1 MQKKIIFGK
10 ITKIE
15 KKYYR
20 QERKNKVKRKKRYR
34 KEHVDIV

>member
-15 KKYYR
+15 KKIC
-20 QERKNKVKRKKRYR
+20 EKCNKIKKCTKNA
-34 KEHVDIV
+34 